1 MTTVFQKTVSN
12 TYSKPHPSN
21 PTDPPA
27 DKGNIYPP
35 FHPPIIQVYRGKY
48 TTSPSSCQ
56 TSSRSST
63 SSGFTK
69 VYDRKSHASVAK
81 KVFVFDLDETI
92 GCFTELYT
100 LWCFILRNYTIPTNN
115 DYEIQTLFNELLDL
129 FPEFLRKHILKILKY
144 IHEQREKGRCHR
156 VYLYTN
162 NQCEYIQWVK
172 HIVVY
177 LDWKI
182 TEGKSTLFEKPICA
196 FKIGNTVV
204 EKRRTRHDKTWSDFI
219 ACSLLPRKTEI
230 CFLDDKQYKQM
241 RNDRVYYIQP
251 PPYYHSLP
259 HQVIYERFCASPIHQ
274 RLTPNNHQPPLS
286 HPFHYAEVSKW
297 KIMTAE
303 EHQTIYAK
311 WMYYIRE
318 FLMSSLRSQ
327 TRKIRC
333 RIGRFTRKKRNGRV
347 RDGV

>member
-12 TYSKPHPSN
+12 TY
-21 PTDPPA
+21 
-27 DKGNIYPP
+27 PP
-35 FHPPIIQVYRGKY
+35 FHPPTLQVYRGKY
-48 TTSPSSCQ
+48 ITNIEHTHTQTRPSMPSE
-56 TSSRSST
+56 
-63 SSGFTK
+63 FTK
-69 VYDRKSHASVAK
+69 VYDRKSIATVAK

-100 LWCFILRNYTIPTNN
+100 LWCFMLRNYTVPT
-115 DYEIQTLFNELLDL
+115 DDEHAIQLLFNELLDL

-162 NQCEYIQWVK
+162 NQCDYIQWVK
-172 HIVVY
+172 HIIVY
-177 LDWKI
+177 LDLKI
-182 TEGKSTLFEKPICA
+182 TDGKSTLFEKPICA

-219 ACSLLPRKTEI
+219 ACSLLPKKTEI
-230 CFLDDKQYKQM
+230 CFLDDKHYKQM
-241 RNDRVYYIQP
+241 VNDRVYYIQP

-259 HQVIYERFCASPIHQ
+259 HQEIYERFCASPIHQ
-274 RLTPNNHQPPLS
+274 RLNPVRIPSPPPLL
-286 HPFHYAEVSKW
+286 HPFRYAEVSKW

-303 EHQTIYAK
+303 EHQTIYTK

-318 FLMSSLRSQ
+318 FLMSSLRTQ

-347 RDGV
+347 REGI